1 MTAALQTGTMRAA
14 QPPASAAHTLGYWS
28 ALVGTVAGVAYF
40 LVIVAAMLT
49 GQFTFPPPEWL
60 QLFGG
65 LISLLFCPVMVA
77 LMAAL
82 HTTAPADRRIFS
94 QAGLA
99 FTILFAFSVSANR
112 FTQLGVVRQSVAAGS
127 ADGVDW
133 FLAYAG
139 HSVMFGFEIMGWGWF
154 LSLALLS
161 VVPLFGA
168 SRLERWLRALCA
180 LYGLLGLIS
189 AAAFLLESPLVSVGF
204 AAWGLLLFI
213 ITALLAV
220 LFKRGWAAA
229 PEKGLSR

>member
-1 MTAALQTGTMRAA
+1 MTTALTSPVLRAA
-14 QPPASAAHTLGYWS
+14 QPPASAAHVLGFWS
-28 ALVGTVAGVAYF
+28 ALVGTVSGVAYF
-40 LVIVAAMLT
+40 LVIVFALFT

-65 LISLLFCPVMVA
+65 LISLLFCPIMVV
-77 LMAAL
+77 LMACL
-82 HTTAPADRRIFS
+82 HTAAPADRRVFS

-99 FTILFAFSVSANR
+99 FTILFAMAVSANR
-112 FTQLGVVRQSVAAGS
+112 FTQLGVVRQSQAWGLTE
-127 ADGVDW
+127 GIEW
-133 FLAYAG
+133 FLAYAS

-154 LSLALLS
+154 LSLAFLS

-180 LYGLLGLIS
+180 LYGLLGLI
-189 AAAFLLESPLVSVGF
+189 AAVAFLLESPLVSIGF

-220 LFKRGWAAA
+220 LFRRGWGAI
-229 PEKGLSR
+229 PVKG